1 MSSEDLNDFVSMRN
15 QCCYSNKRAD
25 QNKRVGRED
34 FFFHLLHEKL
44 WVWCKFSTFCYMNI
58 WKYDGF
64 IFKKAKRACSFIRE
78 FRVVGMDFDWRNE
91 YVN

>member
-34 FFFHLLHEKL
+34 FFFIYYMKNCEYGANFLHFVTWIFESMMD
-44 WVWCKFSTFCYMNI
+44 FF
-58 WKYDGF
+58 
-64 IFKKAKRACSFIRE
+64 FKKAKRACSFIRE
-78 FRVVGMDFDWRNE
+78 FRVVGMDFDWRDE